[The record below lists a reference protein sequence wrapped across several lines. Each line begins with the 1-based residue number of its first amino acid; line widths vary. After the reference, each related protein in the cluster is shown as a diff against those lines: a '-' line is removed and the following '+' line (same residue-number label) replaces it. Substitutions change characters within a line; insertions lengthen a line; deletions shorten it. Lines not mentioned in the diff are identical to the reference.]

1 LKVSENWALKG
12 VFEAKRK
19 EERKEGRKEGSKEQE
34 DGEHGIMKG
43 FVIVM
48 FTEYY

>member
-19 EERKEGRKEGSKEQE
+19 EERKEGRKEARNRRMEN
-34 DGEHGIMKG
+34 
-43 FVIVM
+43 
-48 FTEYY
+48 TE